1 MKIVTSA
8 IVATLL
14 ASSLFADEI
23 EEQIK
28 LGLESYQSGDSKTA
42 IEDLNYAIAK
52 LQEKVNAE
60 NAMLLPEPLK
70 GWSAKKVEN
79 GSGAMSMLGGGT
91 QMSRTYTR
99 GDERIK
105 ISVMSGP
112 MVGTTL
118 AMINNPMLLGNSPD
132 TTAYRYKRY
141 KGMKRINGDA
151 VEVMLS
157 VAGQIMVQI
166 DAKNVKEADKVIES
180 YLGTV
185 NFTKLKAALL

>member
-1 MKIVTSA
+1 MKIVISA
-8 IVATLL
+8 VVATLL
-14 ASSLFADEI
+14 TSGLFADEI
-23 EEQIK
+23 EDQIK
-28 LGLESYQSGDSKTA
+28 LGLDSYQSGDSKTA

-52 LQEKVNAE
+52 LQEKVNAD
-60 NAMLLPEPLK
+60 NAKLLPEPLK

-79 GSGAMSMLGGGT
+79 SSGAMSMLGGGT

-99 GDERIK
+99 SNERIK
-105 ISVMSGP
+105 ISIMSGP

-118 AMINNPMLLGNSPD
+118 GMINNPMLLSNSPD

-141 KGMKRINGDA
+141 KGMKKVSNNT

-166 DAKNVKEADKVIES
+166 NARSVNNAEEVIES
-180 YLGTV
+180 YLGSV
-185 NFTKLKAALL
+185 NFTALKAALL